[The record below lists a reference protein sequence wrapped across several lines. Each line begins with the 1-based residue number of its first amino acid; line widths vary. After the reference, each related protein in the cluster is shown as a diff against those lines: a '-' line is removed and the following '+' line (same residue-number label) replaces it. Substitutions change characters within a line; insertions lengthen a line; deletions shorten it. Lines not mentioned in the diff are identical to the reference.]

1 MAIRFHLDENVDHRI
16 ATALRSRGIDVTT
29 TTDANLIGE
38 SDESQLA
45 FAHRANRVIFS
56 HDADILRLHAAGVAH
71 SGIVFASDQSRTI
84 GEIVAGLVLIH
95 DCCEPEEMVGQVEF
109 L

>member
-1 MAIRFHLDENVDHRI
+1 
-16 ATALRSRGIDVTT
+16 
-29 TTDANLIGE
+29 
-38 SDESQLA
+38 
-45 FAHRANRVIFS
+45 VIFT
-56 HDADILRLHAAGVAH
+56 HDADLLRLHADDIEH
-71 SGIVFASDQSRTI
+71 SGSAYAHDQARTI